1 MRSGAKRHY
10 SICLFE
16 IKKKK
21 KKKIK
26 FNLCEPLQGFT
37 KINFYLFSESFSSSP
52 FTIINIIITS
62 HSYNRNSIIFSFSY
76 NLKVPSIVSK
86 YIHLLLNY
94 KHYILYFSSSLYIIL
109 LHILSD
115 PLFKYLSLF
124 PSHFIIH

>member
-21 KKKIK
+21 LNLC

-37 KINFYLFSESFSSSP
+37 KINFYQLFSESFSSSP
-52 FTIINIIITS
+52 SSPSSTS
-62 HSYNRNSIIFSFSY
+62 SSLLTLRNRNSIIFSFSY

-86 YIHLLLNY
+86 YYPFTFKLQA
-94 KHYILYFSSSLYIIL
+94 LYPLFFLISLYYSSTYSIR
-109 LHILSD
+109 S
-115 PLFKYLSLF
+115 
-124 PSHFIIH
+124 FI